1 MKRLADL
8 GPGLCKWPV
17 REDADGHWHCAEEV
31 ARPGLH
37 YCAGHMAI
45 AYPKAAGPS
54 RSERLAMIKLAA
66 MRRGMF
72 RSTPVD
78 NADQTL
84 ARIMAESEA
93 AGRRATAASAAVPVE
108 VCKSDGKYAD
118 PILAAPPGPPS
129 DSAAD
134 ASTEAQ
140 EVSAALGHLR
150 RVEPVCLAGA
160 EPEPIATGEPIFEHA
175 DPAELLVE
183 ASYQRDLSPKSV
195 ALIRKI
201 ALGWD
206 WRKFRPPVVVF
217 TDAGV
222 LIVDGQHTT
231 IAAASRGLASIPIQ
245 IVEAP
250 EVKARAEAFIGLN
263 RDRLQVTPVQLH
275 HAAVA
280 AGDETALTIEQVCQ
294 RAGVTIVRTAWG
306 SYKWKPGETM
316 AVNAIRDLIDRR
328 GAMKARLILQALAEA
343 GCAPVAAHEIKAAEH
358 LFTNEDFAAELDP
371 LAEGGAS
378 ELANVVRSLGNTAD
392 KDAKMFAATHC
403 VPYWKGLA
411 AVWFKKCKKRR
422 KAA

>member
-8 GPGLCKWPV
+8 GRRCCRWPV
-17 REDADGHWHCAEEV
+17 REDADGHWFCSDP
-31 ARPGLH
+31 ARPGLAYCSSH
-37 YCAGHMAI
+37 YKRAWLKS
-45 AYPKAAGPS
+45 PKAREP
-54 RSERLAMIKLAA
+54 R
-66 MRRGMF
+66 
-72 RSTPVD
+72 V
-78 NADQTL
+78 
-84 ARIMAESEA
+84 
-93 AGRRATAASAAVPVE
+93 
-108 VCKSDGKYAD
+108 
-118 PILAAPPGPPS
+118 
-129 DSAAD
+129 DSAQQQASVVAPRTSGPLPQLDQAKPD
-134 ASTEAQ
+134 APALGSEENEPAPSNAGFSGISAPEEINNFPGESNNIAAKNAAE
-140 EVSAALGHLR
+140 EVSQTPALRG
-150 RVEPVCLAGA
+150 VEPICLNGA

-175 DPAELLVE
+175 NPADLLVE
-183 ASYQRDLSPKSV
+183 QSYQRDLTPKSV

-217 TDAGV
+217 TDAGC

-250 EVKARAEAFIGLN
+250 EVQSRAEAFIGLN

-280 AGDETALTIEQVCQ
+280 AGDETAVTIEQVCH
-294 RAGVTIVRTAWG
+294 RAGVTIVRSAYG

-316 AVNAIRDLIDRR
+316 AVNAIRDLIERR
-328 GAMKARLILQALAEA
+328 GAMKARMILQALAQA

-358 LFTNEDFAAELDP
+358 LFSHEDFAAELEP
-371 LAEGGAS
+371 LAEGGGAD
-378 ELANVVRSLGNTAD
+378 LALVVKALGDSAA

-411 AVWFKKCKKRR
+411 ATWFKKCRKRR